1 MLVVFYTTHQWKC
14 TFDYFGNSELYQIQ
28 KETQTTSRQR
38 LMNSKK
44 KLNSLSDLGGFVY
57 STNQNEDFSAYIP
70 EEIVEKLAPNQQLL
84 EAHFSN
90 KGRGGKT
97 VTVVKGFKG
106 SDDELEA
113 LGKLL
118 KNKCGV
124 GGSVKDG
131 EIIIQGNTRD
141 KVIQILQNEG
151 FKVKRVG
158 G

>member
-1 MLVVFYTTHQWKC
+1 M
-14 TFDYFGNSELYQIQ
+14 
-28 KETQTTSRQR
+28 
-38 LMNSKK
+38 SKK

-57 STNQNEDFSAYIP
+57 STNKQEDFSSYFN
-70 EEIVEKLAPNQQLL
+70 EETVEKLTPGQQLL

-97 VTVVKGFKG
+97 VTIIKGFKG
-106 SDDELEA
+106 TDEELNT

-131 EIIIQGNTRD
+131 EIIIQGNIRD
-141 KVIQILQNEG
+141 KVTQILQDEG
-151 FKVKRVG
+151 YRVKRVG